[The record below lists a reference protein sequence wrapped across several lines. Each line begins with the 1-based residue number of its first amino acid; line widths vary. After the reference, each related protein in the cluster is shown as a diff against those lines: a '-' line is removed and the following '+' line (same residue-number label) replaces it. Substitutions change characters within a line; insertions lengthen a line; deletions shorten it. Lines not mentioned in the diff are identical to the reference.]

1 MPADIAEVNGKP
13 MMAYQGSMPWHRIG
27 AEMAATADVPTALKA
42 ANLDWEVLL
51 KPLFYRH
58 TFEGQEKRVKVQTRR
73 AVVRSTDGKLLAT
86 VGSDYLA
93 FQNSEAFGVLQPACE
108 QFGVTIETAGALGK
122 GDRVWMLAK
131 LPGSTEPIPGDRVD
145 GYFLVVNGH
154 NGWTSYTARPT
165 PVRVVCA
172 NTLAMALSGSSKQAV
187 VNLHH
192 TSSNAERF
200 EQVGTL
206 VTDLVAMLKQTS
218 ESFAK
223 LAAKK
228 MTRDETLAYIS
239 DALGID
245 ANPNPVAERRRDTI
259 LELSET
265 GKGVEFAPG
274 TLWTAFNAITEYVD
288 HVRPAEAKAVRT
300 IAAANQSAL
309 FGSNAK
315 LKVRALTLARRIAA

>member
-1 MPADIAEVNGKP
+1 MPAEIAEVNGKP
-13 MMAYQGSMPWHRIG
+13 MMAYQGDMPWHRIG
-27 AEMAATADVPTALKA
+27 VEMAATADVPTALKA
-42 ANLDWEVLL
+42 ANLDWNVEL
-51 KPLFYRH
+51 KPMFYRH
-58 TFEGQEKRVKVQTRR
+58 MFEGVDKRVKVPTRR
-73 AVVRSTDGKLLAT
+73 AVVRDVDGKLLAT
-86 VGSDYLA
+86 VGSDYAA
-93 FQNSEAFGVLQPACE
+93 FQNSDAFGMLQPACE
-108 QFGVTIETAGALGK
+108 QFGVTIETAGALGR

-131 LPGSTEPIPGDRVD
+131 LPGTTEPIPGDKIN
-145 GYFLVVNGH
+145 GYFLVLNGH
-154 NGWTSYTARPT
+154 NGWTSLTARPT
-165 PVRVVCA
+165 PVRVVCK
-172 NTLAMALSGSSKQAV
+172 NTLAMALAGTSKQAV
-187 VNLHH
+187 INMHH
-192 TSSNAERF
+192 TSSNAERL
-200 EQVGTL
+200 EQMGEV
-206 VTDLVAMLKQTS
+206 VTDLIAMMKQTN

-223 LAAKK
+223 LAARK
-228 MTRDETLAYIS
+228 MTKDETLAYIS

-315 LKVRALTLARRIAA
+315 LKQRALVLARKLAA